1 MLSLAPRYDQ
11 FRFLFPKEFLPP
23 EVTEKWQQRI
33 NRDSAV
39 ITTPID
45 YLNESIRGIVFPG
58 IQDLTIQ
65 QQQHSSN
72 PIQRGIGRI
81 NVEPN
86 QNNTTYSTGN
96 PLDKIQREITV
107 RFRMNQGLYNYWMLY
122 ETIFYRVCKHELYK
136 DGTDLE
142 IYILDE
148 DGVRCAKVILE
159 QCHISGIDGLEFGFD
174 KTERQTD
181 EFNITLVFN
190 NINLELLD
198 EI

>member
-1 MLSLAPRYDQ
+1 MLSLSPRYDQ
-11 FRFLFPKEFLPP
+11 FRLLFPKEFLPP
-23 EVTEKWQQRI
+23 EVTSKWQAKI
-33 NRDSAV
+33 NKDAAV

-45 YLNESIRGIVFPG
+45 YLNESIRGISFPG
-58 IQDLTIQ
+58 ISDLTIT
-65 QQQHSSN
+65 QQQHSTN
-72 PIQRGIGRI
+72 PINRGMGRI

-86 QNNTTYSTGN
+86 QSNTTYTTDN
-96 PLDKIQREITV
+96 PLSKIQREITV

-122 ETIFYRVCKHELYK
+122 ETIFYRVCKHELYA

-148 DGVRCAKVILE
+148 NGTRVVRVLLQ

-181 EFNITLVFN
+181 EFNLTLIFN
-190 NINLELLD
+190 NIDLELLD
-198 EI
+198 E

>member
-11 FRFLFPKEFLPP
+11 VRFLLPKEFLPP

-45 YLNESIRGIVFPG
+45 YLNESIRGITFPG

-72 PIQRGIGRI
+72 PVKRSLGQI